1 MGLRGFL
8 AAVWDNKAETSS
20 SINCQSSEVPLPHV
34 YSAIIFPIN
43 PIIIIIVIITIII
56 WLNHDLHQQT
66 RGSSGDPLQ
75 EPKVP
80 TLPFTRKNQTGSPH
94 NLISEVKQNAQIVHF
109 I

>member
-20 SINCQSSEVPLPHV
+20 SVNCQSSEVPLPHV
-34 YSAIIFPIN
+34 YSAIIFPVN
-43 PIIIIIVIITIII
+43 QIIIIIVIIIIII

-80 TLPFTRKNQTGSPH
+80 TLPFTRKAILGHHT
-94 NLISEVKQNAQIVHF
+94 I
-109 I
+109 